1 MPARDLAPRT
11 DPPASAL
18 RIAGMTRFSASDWP
32 GRLVATVFLQGCPWD
47 CFYCH
52 NPALIDPRSPGA
64 VEWGEV
70 AAFLRTRRGLLDG
83 VVFSGGEP
91 TMQAAL
97 PSAMADV
104 RGLGFGVGLHT
115 AGAFPS
121 RLARVLPLVDWVGI
135 DAKAEG
141 SRYAAVTG
149 RERSAE
155 KAARSL
161 AIVLAARDARAGTER
176 PLDVEVRTT
185 AHPDA
190 IDGAGVR
197 RLGADLVARGAPVWA
212 LQTFRTTGSRATG
225 PQAPAPDLA
234 AAAAEFAGRFERVVV
249 R

>member
-11 DPPASAL
+11 DPPGSAL

-83 VVFSGGEP
+83 LVFSGGEP

-121 RLARVLPLVDWVGI
+121 RLARILPLVDWVGI

-161 AIVLAARDARAGTER
+161 AIVLAAREARAGTER

-185 AHPDA
+185 AHPEA
-190 IDGAGVR
+190 IDGAGLG
-197 RLGADLVARGAPVWA
+197 RLGADLAARGAPVWA
-212 LQTFRTTGSRATG
+212 LQTFRTTGSRAPQ